1 MGGESRLSPRIKF
14 PEIYVK
20 SSQNHSFCREF
31 SERFNFFIH
40 FGVTLLQRLQNP
52 LWKKNKWDHSNPWI
66 LWRHNTRRI
75 FTEIISE
82 SIFIKNMKAT
92 EKNQFL
98 TYTNPLYRPDWSWH
112 PELITTSVAW
122 RFKEG
127 ALSYPHKSQVL
138 GLLPWCFHNTIVW
151 CHCGKI
157 APQARLIFALFHTT
171 SVLIQN
177 GE

>member
-1 MGGESRLSPRIKF
+1 MGGSTLPPIIKF

-112 PELITTSVAW
+112 PELITTSAAW
-122 RFKEG
+122 RFNWVIGLPAVFERN
-127 ALSYPHKSQVL
+127 VML
-138 GLLPWCFHNTIVW
+138 GGFRLPRMFTRIYWCNT
-151 CHCGKI
+151 
-157 APQARLIFALFHTT
+157 TT
-171 SVLIQN
+171 TGV
-177 GE
+177 